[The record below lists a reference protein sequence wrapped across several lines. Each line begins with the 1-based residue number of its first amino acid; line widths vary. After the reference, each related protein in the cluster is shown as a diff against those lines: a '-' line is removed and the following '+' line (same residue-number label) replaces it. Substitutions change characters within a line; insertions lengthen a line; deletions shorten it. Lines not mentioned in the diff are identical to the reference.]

1 MKVLRAKERDNN
13 VQCDDH
19 Y

>member
-19 Y
+19 F